1 MDNNFLNNGGKNKFF
16 DEEVD
21 DDEFLRHPKSGS
33 SGYMLPHQ
41 VGEIPGTGQTNLIF
55 HDEGSNTVQQLSSL
69 SPAVSGAAE
78 TAARAEEE
86 GGGGEDLGQQ

>member
-41 VGEIPGTGQTNLIF
+41 VGQIQELGRRSQ
-55 HDEGSNTVQQLSSL
+55 S
-69 SPAVSGAAE
+69 
-78 TAARAEEE
+78 
-86 GGGGEDLGQQ
+86 DL

>member
-1 MDNNFLNNGGKNKFF
+1 MDNNFLTNGGKNKFF

-41 VGEIPGTGQTNLIF
+41 VGANPGTGHKKST
-55 HDEGSNTVQQLSSL
+55 DLS
-69 SPAVSGAAE
+69 
-78 TAARAEEE
+78 
-86 GGGGEDLGQQ
+86 